1 MALLFR
7 GGEPTFQKVMAGIKL
22 LEQHH
27 VSYNILTVVN
37 SGTAMKYGVF
47 SEPGGLWDIS
57 L

>member
-7 GGEPTFQKVMAGIKL
+7 GGEPAFQKVMAGIKL